1 MSDRITRARAWI
13 GTPYQ
18 HQAALKDVGCDCLG
32 LLLGLWREEGRAAP
46 LIPAYS
52 RDWNEASGREALWHA
67 LTARFELA
75 QGLWNPGQILL
86 FRMSDGAVAKH
97 LGLLSQA
104 GRAPRFIHAMSGHGV
119 VECHLT
125 RPWRRRVVARF
136 SWPEEE
142 I

>member
-18 HQAALKDVGCDCLG
+18 HQTALKDVGCDCLG
-32 LLLGLWREEGRAAP
+32 LLLGLWREEGRVVP

-75 QGLWNPGQILL
+75 QGARKPGQILL
-86 FRMSDGAVAKH
+86 FRMSDSAVAKH

-104 GRAPRFIHAMSGHGV
+104 GHAPRFIHAM
-119 VECHLT
+119 
-125 RPWRRRVVARF
+125 
-136 SWPEEE
+136 
-142 I
+142 